1 MNIEKHLSED
11 QIKYITN
18 QVKYEIEDL
27 ISYELSANGYSKAKR
42 DRLIIDEKL
51 VNDILKLIHFRKKK
65 LAKRLTRVQKMLIFK

>member
-1 MNIEKHLSED
+1 MNIENHLSED

-27 ISYELSANGYSKAKR
+27 ISYELSANGYSKTKR

-51 VNDILKLIHFRKKK
+51 VNDILKLIHFR
-65 LAKRLTRVQKMLIFK
+65 

>member
-27 ISYELSANGYSKAKR
+27 ISYELSANCYSKAKR
-42 DRLIIDEKL
+42 DMLIIDEKL
-51 VNDILKLIHFRKKK
+51 VNDILKLIHFR
-65 LAKRLTRVQKMLIFK
+65 

>member
-27 ISYELSANGYSKAKR
+27 ISYELSANGYSKNKR

-51 VNDILKLIHFRKKK
+51 VKDILKLIHFR
-65 LAKRLTRVQKMLIFK
+65 

>member
-11 QIKYITN
+11 QIKYVTGR
-18 QVKYEIEDL
+18 VRYEIEDL

-51 VNDILKLIHFRKKK
+51 VNDILKLIHFR
-65 LAKRLTRVQKMLIFK
+65 

>member
-11 QIKYITN
+11 QIKYITK

-51 VNDILKLIHFRKKK
+51 VNDILKLIHFR
-65 LAKRLTRVQKMLIFK
+65 

>member
-27 ISYELSANGYSKAKR
+27 ISYELSANGYSKNKR

-51 VNDILKLIHFRKKK
+51 VNDILKLIHFR
-65 LAKRLTRVQKMLIFK
+65 

>member
-51 VNDILKLIHFRKKK
+51 VNDILKLIHFR
-65 LAKRLTRVQKMLIFK
+65 

>member
-27 ISYELSANGYSKAKR
+27 ISYELSAKGYSKNKR

-51 VNDILKLIHFRKKK
+51 VNDILKLIHFR
-65 LAKRLTRVQKMLIFK
+65 

>member
-11 QIKYITN
+11 QIKYITK

-27 ISYELSANGYSKAKR
+27 ISYELSANGYSKVKR

-51 VNDILKLIHFRKKK
+51 VNDILKLIHFR
-65 LAKRLTRVQKMLIFK
+65 

>member
-27 ISYELSANGYSKAKR
+27 ISYELSAKGYSKNNR

-51 VNDILKLIHFRKKK
+51 VNDILKLIHFR
-65 LAKRLTRVQKMLIFK
+65 

>member
-1 MNIEKHLSED
+1 MNIEKHLSEE
-11 QIKYITN
+11 QIKYITK

-51 VNDILKLIHFRKKK
+51 VNDILKLIHFR
-65 LAKRLTRVQKMLIFK
+65 

>member
-27 ISYELSANGYSKAKR
+27 ISYELSANGYSKVKR

-51 VNDILKLIHFRKKK
+51 VNDILKLIHFR
-65 LAKRLTRVQKMLIFK
+65 